1 MSGSGLAVLVMAA
14 GAAALLY
21 SQSSSA
27 NVATS
32 DSSSSTDLGFSDL
45 LDSASGAWSDLNGTV
60 NTMLGTADNP
70 NYNGYDA
77 NLSAFLYMLR
87 MAESNNR
94 YNVINGGRTF
104 SDYSRHP
111 DIGVPIPW
119 RPGKVSTAAGAY
131 QFIFSTWNQVAAEAG
146 LSDFTPAS
154 QDAGAVQ
161 YLSDLGALPYIEAGD
176 LNGAYAQINASGVIF
191 ESLPNAQGHNR
202 SPAQLQA
209 WYQAAGGA
217 LA

>member
-1 MSGSGLAVLVMAA
+1 MSAAPFLLLVA

-21 SQSSSA
+21 MDNAQA
-27 NVATS
+27 NVAQS
-32 DSSSSTDLGFSDL
+32 DLGISDL
-45 LDSASGAWSDLNGTV
+45 LGAADSGISSFTGEI
-60 NTMLGTADNP
+60 NTMMGTADNQ

-94 YNVINGGRTF
+94 YNVINGGQTF

-111 DIGVPIPW
+111 NIGVPIPW
-119 RPGKVSTAAGAY
+119 RPGYVSTAAGAY
-131 QFIFSTWNQVAAEAG
+131 QFIFRTWNQVAAEAG

-161 YLSDLGALPYIEAGD
+161 YLTDLGAMPLIEAGD
-176 LNGAYAQINASGVIF
+176 LSGAYAQINSTGVIF
-191 ESLPNAQGHNR
+191 ESLPNSQGHNR